1 MDVLSKLSASMPIK
15 YQRSKKLIARL
26 GHVVRE
32 RRLAKGISQEA
43 FAELAEFDRTY
54 VSLIERGGRNP
65 SFTNLCRL
73 AHALGT
79 TPSELLKGIE

>member
-1 MDVLSKLSASMPIK
+1 MDVLSIMTMSMLTK
-15 YQRSKKLIARL
+15 YQRSENLIARL